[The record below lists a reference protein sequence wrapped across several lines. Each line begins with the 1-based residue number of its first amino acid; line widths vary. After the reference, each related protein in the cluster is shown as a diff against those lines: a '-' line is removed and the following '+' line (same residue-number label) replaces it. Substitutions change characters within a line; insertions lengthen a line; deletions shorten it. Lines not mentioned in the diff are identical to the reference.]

1 MIIINQTA
9 NKTDHQESIQTIHT
23 IESTTNEYNTI
34 KYFFENMESLYN
46 YGLIDK
52 EIVPYKIFSNAKN
65 HFMKKPK
72 ITITNLKMTK
82 ASDTI
87 THLVCGD
94 QSVKSVYQ
102 IATSPS
108 QEDIVL

>member
-1 MIIINQTA
+1 MA
-9 NKTDHQESIQTIHT
+9 NKTDHQESAEKIHT
-23 IESTTNEYNTI
+23 IELTDEEYNTI
-34 KYFFENMESLYN
+34 QYFFENMESLYN

-65 HFMKKPK
+65 NFMKKPK
-72 ITITNLKMTK
+72 NTITDLKMAK

-87 THLVCGD
+87 THLVCD
-94 QSVKSVYQ
+94 DPSVKSVYQ

-108 QEDIVL
+108 QADIVL

>member
-9 NKTDHQESIQTIHT
+9 NKTDRQESIQTIHT
-23 IESTTNEYNTI
+23 IELTTNEYNTI
-34 KYFFENMESLYN
+34 KYFFENMEALYN

-72 ITITNLKMTK
+72 I
-82 ASDTI
+82 SDTI

-108 QEDIVL
+108 QADIVL

>member
-1 MIIINQTA
+1 
-9 NKTDHQESIQTIHT
+9 
-23 IESTTNEYNTI
+23 
-34 KYFFENMESLYN
+34 
-46 YGLIDK
+46 
-52 EIVPYKIFSNAKN
+52 
-65 HFMKKPK
+65 MKKPK

>member
-9 NKTDHQESIQTIHT
+9 NKTDRQESIHT
-23 IESTTNEYNTI
+23 IELTTNEYNTI

-65 HFMKKPK
+65 YFMKKPI

-82 ASDTI
+82 ADTI
-87 THLVCGD
+87 THLVCD
-94 QSVKSVYQ
+94 DPSVKSVYQ

-108 QEDIVL
+108 QADIVL